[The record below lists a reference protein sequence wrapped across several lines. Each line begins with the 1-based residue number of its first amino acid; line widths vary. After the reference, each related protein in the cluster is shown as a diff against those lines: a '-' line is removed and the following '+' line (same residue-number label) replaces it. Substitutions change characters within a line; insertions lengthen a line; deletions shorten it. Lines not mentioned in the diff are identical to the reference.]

1 MGMADAGRRGKKP
14 LLVWTMENAI
24 SQSQGPAIS
33 RRQTLVRQPLRGF
46 LAIPAVCQ
54 KCVELGID
62 DDPPSLHGS
71 VRGPAYRKEV
81 RPAPRFWPTFSYT
94 KIPMPRRR
102 KRGRPRTG
110 SKPVVP
116 VRLDV
121 KQLKKIAKL
130 AELEGVDRTTVLRK
144 LIDIG
149 LDSPQVSLLMR
160 RPGTKGQ
167 SEVERVIRVVAAHE
181 RVKVTQSAVMRAP
194 SVETEVRKLPLHP
207 LCGCLP

>member
-1 MGMADAGRRGKKP
+1 
-14 LLVWTMENAI
+14 
-24 SQSQGPAIS
+24 
-33 RRQTLVRQPLRGF
+33 
-46 LAIPAVCQ
+46 
-54 KCVELGID
+54 
-62 DDPPSLHGS
+62 
-71 VRGPAYRKEV
+71 
-81 RPAPRFWPTFSYT
+81 
-94 KIPMPRRR
+94 
-102 KRGRPRTG
+102 
-110 SKPVVP
+110 VP

-130 AELEGVDRTTVLRK
+130 AELEGVDRSTVLRK

-194 SVETEVRKLPLHP
+194 SVETEVNTLRAEEEQAEAMAAYDHHHPKTPDLCRLDRFDFLDGAADMQRYYAASITRDLRESLRLFRATSPKKARQLLLPIRAWSSRARPRSDRGRQHQRSDP
-207 LCGCLP
+207 PIRATVPVAV